1 MGSLLLGSW
10 DDTDPRMG
18 KGQNEGGF
26 SEEKLQMY
34 KDCFKLMD
42 INKDGQLD
50 KNDLRGAFDNV
61 GVLVS
66 ESELDG
72 LLGEISGPCTYDN
85 MVKMFQEKMAGE
97 GNDPDDLIVQAFKAY
112 DNEGKIDSKMFEHAL
127 KTWGDKMTKAEID
140 DIFESNLYQVLVKR
154 SNLVVGD
161 HVVEGVVEFV
171 RTLLDLQLL
180 TVDLVLDVADPLVE
194 LGDVHLAVLKPGL
207 SHLVLALQV
216 VDLLNQLLLPLQSLL
231 SGGLKLLHVLADSLK
246 LLLDVL
252 QVLLSELSPLDGPLQ
267 LSFLHSQLP
276 AQLVQLLLV
285 VRGHL
290 DGGPQVLVQLL
301 NGHLVVQAGV
311 LNDLDGLHHVVLLLH
326 EHDPPGEGGDVAL
339 HLLELLLSLL
349 EGLGGLGQLVVGL
362 VKTNL
367 KPLDFLT
374 VVTDV
379 AVGLVS
385 PGGSLPGGLLET
397 SNGVVETICLALER
411 LHLLPNGIHVSG
423 FSFSSFK
430 KWARC
435 LSWRVTWP
443 DSH

>member
-1 MGSLLLGSW
+1 MGVVPWPVAKQQLK
-10 DDTDPRMG
+10 MG

-26 SEEKLQMY
+26 SEEQLQMY

-61 GVLVS
+61 GVLMS

-311 LNDLDGLHHVVLLLH
+311 LNDLDGLHHVV
-326 EHDPPGEGGDVAL
+326 G
-339 HLLELLLSLL
+339 SLL

-367 KPLDFLT
+367 KLLDFLT

-430 KWARC
+430 K
-435 LSWRVTWP
+435 
-443 DSH
+443 